1 MTAEEASLV
10 AFDEPRYDAIEL
22 EPDGGSGGG
31 SDGRRDRLDSLVM
44 EARDRLTNLGFF
56 AGAGVVWILVALVV
70 TTRDPRIDP
79 AAGFV
84 GALLIGLAV
93 GLTVVPLFW
102 LGIFARHRRI
112 AYRGDWT
119 RAIRRGGWVAVVTAV
134 FVILRLQGA
143 FAPALAL
150 FILALVAL
158 AEAVLS
164 VER

>member
-1 MTAEEASLV
+1 MTAAQAARSGGH
-10 AFDEPRYDAIEL
+10 DEPTGAAGDDRSA
-22 EPDGGSGGG
+22 SH
-31 SDGRRDRLDSLVM
+31 SDILDSLVM
-44 EARDRLTNLGFF
+44 EARDRLANLGFF
-56 AGAGVVWILVALVV
+56 AAAGVVWILVALVV

-79 AAGFV
+79 TAGFI
-84 GALLIGLAV
+84 GALLIGLAI

-102 LGIFARHRRI
+102 LAIFARHRRI

-119 RAIRRGGWVAVVTAV
+119 RAVRRGAWVALVTAV
-134 FVILRLQGA
+134 FVILRLQGV